1 MNILKTALQLA
12 SSAGGTKLS
21 ILIFHRVLPEPDPIF
36 PDELDARHFDQMMG
50 WINSWFN
57 VMPLDAAVNAIKGRN
72 LPARALAITFD
83 DGYADNRTVA
93 LPILKRHGLSA
104 TFFIATGYL
113 DGGRMW
119 NDTVT
124 EAIRGCQAKR
134 LELNHIQALAGSGL
148 NTLPIGSVPE
158 KHIAIQTLLGHIKYL
173 PASEREAASRTIA
186 DRCKVNLPDNLMMT
200 SEQVVEMRH
209 SGMSIGAH
217 TVTHPI
223 LAKLEAFDVRKEI
236 SESKQSLESILEE
249 EINLFAYPNGKP
261 NLDFEP
267 KDAAIVKELGFKAAV
282 TTAWGVTDSEG
293 DLMQLPRFTPWDK
306 TRVSFGTRLIR
317 NIVQNQQLKSSQILS
332 S

>member
-12 SSAGGTKLS
+12 SSAGGAKLS
-21 ILIFHRVLPEPDPIF
+21 ILIFHRVLPEPDPVF
-36 PDELDARHFDQMMG
+36 PDETDASHFNQMMG
-50 WINSWFN
+50 WIKTWFN
-57 VMPLDAAVNAIKGRN
+57 VMPLDVAVDALKRRN

-83 DGYADNRTVA
+83 DGYADNRKIA
-93 LPILKRHGLSA
+93 LPILKRHDLSA

-124 EAIRGCQAKR
+124 EAIRGCQASH
-134 LELNHIQALAGSGL
+134 LELDDIEALAGSRL
-148 NTLPIGSVPE
+148 KTLPIESVSE
-158 KHIAIQTLLGHIKYL
+158 KRTAIQTLLGQLKYL
-173 PASEREAASRTIA
+173 PASEREAASRSIA

-200 SEQVVEMRH
+200 SQQVVEMRR

-223 LAKLEAFDVRKEI
+223 LAKLQALDVRKEI
-236 SESKQSLESILEE
+236 SECKQSLESILEE

-261 NLDFEP
+261 NLDFQP

-306 TRVSFGTRLIR
+306 SRLSFGTRLVR
-317 NIVQNQQLKSSQILS
+317 NILQHQKIKSSQLS
-332 S
+332 SS